1 MCVLNHK
8 LTLTQTTKKEGY
20 GVLCWMHSK
29 VTLPG
34 YSALCACFQEKN
46 AVFRINWIVN
56 YFKI

>member
-29 VTLPG
+29 VTLHG
-34 YSALCACFQEKN
+34 YSEFH
-46 AVFRINWIVN
+46 IVTPLGT
-56 YFKI
+56 YFKVVSRRKMQFSE